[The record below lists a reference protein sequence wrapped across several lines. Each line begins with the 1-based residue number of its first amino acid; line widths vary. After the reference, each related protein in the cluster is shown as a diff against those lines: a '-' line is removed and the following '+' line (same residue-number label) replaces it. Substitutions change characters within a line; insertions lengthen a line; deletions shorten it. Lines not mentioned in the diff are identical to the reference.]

1 MTPAPTPADIPAME
15 QKIRTALEKQQHDV
29 AEALCRDMLVQGGQ
43 LHVWRW
49 LVLALR
55 QQSKAQE
62 ALPILEMLVE
72 QLPGNLDVRFDLAEV
87 LLLLGEFGRGW
98 REYKY
103 RYSLGHTTHMD
114 RKVQK
119 PLWDGR
125 LLRGKTLLV
134 HDEQGFGDTFQFL
147 RLIGAAKER
156 SQARIILQ
164 IREEQQSFAKR
175 MTGIDDVIIQGALP
189 PEFDMHCHLMTLPMA
204 LGLKMQD
211 LPGEV
216 PYLKTSPER
225 LKKWKKRLK
234 DLPRPL
240 VGLVWAG
247 RPTHLNDANRSLAF
261 AELAPL
267 GDSGVTFVAVQK
279 GDRADDA
286 KTPPAGM
293 NVISLSDEIE
303 DFEDTAAIF
312 QILDLLISVDSSPV
326 HLAGAIGRPAW
337 VMLPFVPDWRWLL
350 DREDTPWYPSVRL
363 FRQPRAG
370 DWHSVIANIR
380 TALLEKFA

>member
-267 GDSGVTFVAVQK
+267 GDSGVTFVSVQK

-380 TALLEKFA
+380 TALVEKFA